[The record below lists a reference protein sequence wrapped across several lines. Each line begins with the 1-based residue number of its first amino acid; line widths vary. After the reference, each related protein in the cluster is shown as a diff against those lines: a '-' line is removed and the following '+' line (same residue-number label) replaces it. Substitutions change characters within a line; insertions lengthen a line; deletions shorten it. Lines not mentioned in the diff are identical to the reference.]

1 MPVVASHALL
11 AEKLS
16 HFHLH
21 DAPILSGTESVYQLG
36 VSPDSSADS
45 QAGSQIT
52 RQTGVFAGENDP
64 RQSTNHPSQSG
75 KIESSG
81 FADLVST
88 ICSQILRTD
97 AALVASVAAGQTPRA
112 ALLDLI
118 ARSAE
123 QISLRAGFFKQ
134 DLQQQVMDFLFGYG
148 PLQPYIED
156 ESVSDIDGTGPDAFT
171 IKVDGKRS
179 HLALSFPDAKAY
191 DTFCRLVIIRNGGMI
206 NENDSHCR
214 VSDSRCRLRI
224 NVTVPPRS
232 VNHPT
237 ISIRKHRRTAWN
249 LDELCSK
256 GMFPPQLGDRL
267 REWAASDRTILICG
281 KGAAGK
287 TTLLRAMIEAMPRLE
302 RVLVAESDTEL
313 YPEKPCCL
321 VQRIKKPHEGGRM
334 ITLRDLVSDGLTMS
348 LDTYCI
354 GEIVGDEAMEFMRAA
369 FSGHRCIATTHAEQ
383 ASDVLD
389 RILSLARP
397 VSHGESDRTLKRML
411 GSCIDLIIYV
421 RSFKIQQVLAV
432 HAYHE
437 EEDQYDLEELWPG
450 TQNPTA
456 DAAIG
461 RSAGSL
467 VPGS

>member
-1 MPVVASHALL
+1 MPVVSSHALL

-21 DAPILSGTESVYQLG
+21 DAPIFSGSEPAYQLG
-36 VSPDSSADS
+36 L
-45 QAGSQIT
+45 
-52 RQTGVFAGENDP
+52 
-64 RQSTNHPSQSG
+64 SQSG
-75 KIESSG
+75 QADDGEPNPVMKGCEQSNKSETSG

-88 ICSQILRTD
+88 ICSQILKTD

-171 IKVDGKRS
+171 IKVDGKRQ
-179 HLALSFPDAKAY
+179 HLPLSFSDAKAY

-214 VSDSRCRLRI
+214 VSDSHCRLRI

-232 VNHPT
+232 VNHPS

-256 GMFPPQLGDRL
+256 GMFPSQLGEQL

-287 TTLLRAMIEAMPRLE
+287 TTLLRAMIEAMPKLE

-321 VQRIKKPHEGGRM
+321 VQRIKKPHEGGRL

-397 VSHGESDRTLKRML
+397 VSHGESDRSLKRML

-421 RSFKIQQVLAV
+421 RSFKIEQVLAV
-432 HAYHE
+432 HSYHE

-450 TQNPTA
+450 CQNTA
-456 DAAIG
+456 ANIAVG
-461 RSAGSL
+461 WPSGTM
-467 VPGS
+467 VPGP